1 MTILT
6 VRHVTVYHYR
16 VPVVFGDH
24 RMMLRPRDSYDQ
36 KVLEETL
43 SIAPE
48 PTQIRWLHDVFG
60 NFVAVAS
67 FDSRADELSFTSNIR
82 LEHVPS
88 NLADLQIEPAATA
101 YPFSYSED
109 ELPDLLPF
117 MTRRYPDPHSAVERW
132 VRRFLRRGR
141 SNQTGALLM
150 TLTAAIKESFVYVRR
165 SESGVHEPGLTLRL
179 GHGSCRDLALLMVE
193 GVRALGF
200 AARFASG
207 YLYVPTRDDPDTRG
221 GGATHAWCQVYLPGA
236 GWVDFDPT
244 NGVVGNRDLVRV
256 AVARDPRQAMPLTGT
271 WYGETD
277 ASLGM
282 SVEVV
287 VRCLDE
293 PEPMPL
299 PESSF

>member
-6 VRHVTVYHYR
+6 VRHVTVYRYR

-24 RMMLRPRDSYDQ
+24 RMMFRPRDGYDQ
-36 KVLEETL
+36 KVIGEKLT
-43 SIAPE
+43 IAPE
-48 PTQIRWLHDVFG
+48 PTQIRRLHDVFG

-67 FDSRADELSFTSNIR
+67 FDARADELSFTSDIR
-82 LEHVPS
+82 LEHTSS
-88 NLADLQIEPAATA
+88 NLADLQIEPEATA

-117 MTRRYPDPHSAVERW
+117 MTRRYPDPHSAVESW
-132 VRRFLRRGR
+132 VRRFLRQGR

-150 TLTAAIKESFVYVRR
+150 TLTAAIKESFAYIRR
-165 SESGVHEPGLTLRL
+165 SEPGVHEPGLTLRL

-200 AARFASG
+200 AARFVSG
-207 YLYVPTRDDPDTRG
+207 YLYLPTRDDPDIRG
-221 GGATHAWCQVYLPGA
+221 GGATHAWCQIYLPGA

-244 NGVVGNRDLVRV
+244 NGVVGNRDLIRV

-271 WYGETD
+271 WYGGAE

-282 SVEVV
+282 SVEVI
-287 VRCLDE
+287 VRRADE
-293 PEPMPL
+293 VGTGAT
-299 PESSF
+299 S

>member
-6 VRHVTVYHYR
+6 VRHVTVYRYR

-24 RMMLRPRDSYDQ
+24 RMMFRPRDGYDQ
-36 KVLEETL
+36 KVLEEKLT
-43 SIAPE
+43 IAPE
-48 PTQIRWLHDVFG
+48 PRQIRWLHDVFD

-67 FDSRADELSFTSNIR
+67 FDARADELSFTSNIK
-82 LEHVPS
+82 LDHTPS
-88 NLADLQIEPAATA
+88 DLQIEPAATA
-101 YPFSYSED
+101 YPFAYSDD

-117 MTRRYPDPHSAVERW
+117 MTRRYPDPHNAVDW
-132 VRRFLRRGR
+132 ARRFLRQGR

-150 TLTAAIKESFVYVRR
+150 TLTAAIKESFIYIRR
-165 SESGVHEPGLTLRL
+165 SEAGVHEPGLTLRL
-179 GHGSCRDLALLMVE
+179 GQGSCRDLALLMVE

-200 AARFASG
+200 AARFVSG
-207 YLYVPTRDDPDTRG
+207 YLYVPTRDDPDIRG

-244 NGVVGNRDLVRV
+244 NGVVGNRDLIRV

-271 WYGETD
+271 WFGGAE

-282 SVEVV
+282 SVEVI
-287 VRCLDE
+287 VRRADE
-293 PEPMPL
+293 MGTDAT
-299 PESSF
+299 S